1 MGRAMAKGPDKRRA
15 AIPDAHLW
23 RAVADETRPLKHK
36 RRPVPSAADSAP
48 DEIPKNDPKND
59 KPAAKAKIKPKS
71 VALPRPLPRPV
82 APALEA
88 GPGAPPN
95 VDRNT
100 ALRFKKGD
108 MPIEATLDLHGM
120 TRESAHIALAA
131 FIARA
136 RRAGRRCLLV
146 ITGKGRRAGSDGE
159 STGVLRANV
168 PRWLNGADLRPHV
181 LAIAHARPRHGGEG
195 ALYVLLKRVRG
206 AP

>member
-1 MGRAMAKGPDKRRA
+1 MVKGPDKRRG

-23 RAVADETRPLKHK
+23 RVVADETRPLKHK
-36 RRPVPSAADSAP
+36 RRPVASAADFTP
-48 DEIPKNDPKND
+48 DEIPAND
-59 KPAAKAKIKPKS
+59 KPAAKAKTKPRAV
-71 VALPRPLPRPV
+71 VAPRPLPRPV

-88 GPGAPPN
+88 GPGAAPN

-120 TRESAHIALAA
+120 TQESAHVALAA

-136 RRAGRRCLLV
+136 RAAGRRCLLV
-146 ITGKGRRAGSDGE
+146 ITGKGRRAGSGGE

-168 PRWLNGADLRPHV
+168 PRWLNGSDLRPHV

>member
-1 MGRAMAKGPDKRRA
+1 MGRAMAKAPDKRRA

-23 RAVADETRPLKHK
+23 RVVADETRPLKHK
-36 RRPVPSAADSAP
+36 RRPVPSAADFAP
-48 DEIPKNDPKND
+48 DEIPAND
-59 KPAAKAKIKPKS
+59 KPAAKAKTKPKLKS
-71 VALPRPLPRPV
+71 AVLPRPLPRPV

-120 TRESAHIALAA
+120 TQESAHIALAA

-136 RRAGRRCLLV
+136 RAAGRRCLLV
-146 ITGKGRRAGSDGE
+146 ITGKGRRAGSGGE

-181 LAIAHARPRHGGEG
+181 LAITHARPRHGGEG

>member
-1 MGRAMAKGPDKRRA
+1 MAKGPDKRRG

-23 RAVADETRPLKHK
+23 RVVADDTRPLKTK
-36 RRPVPSAADSAP
+36 RRPVRPPADFAP
-48 DEIPKNDPKND
+48 DAV
-59 KPAAKAKIKPKS
+59 PAHDRPMAKAKIKPKS
-71 VALPRPLPRPV
+71 TLAPRPLPRLV

-120 TRESAHIALAA
+120 TQESAHAALAA

-136 RRAGRRCLLV
+136 RAAGRRCLLV
-146 ITGKGRRAGSDGE
+146 ITGKGRRAGSGGE
-159 STGVLRANV
+159 SVGVLRANV

-181 LAIAHARPRHGGEG
+181 LAMTHARPRHGGEG